1 MSYTNGNSSKAS
13 TKEVKTNENK
23 KISSNKEE
31 QNNYKNERNN
41 DLRLGFKVSGGY
53 CAIDKN
59 LNKINI
65 NPKETINKAIPMFEV
80 VERSFGEYR
89 KGTNS
94 KGETVIVTKSTKY
107 VKNKDGKYKATSR
120 TRKVEER

>member
-23 KISSNKEE
+23 KVSSNKEE
-31 QNNYKNERNN
+31 LNNYKNERNN

-53 CAIDKN
+53 CTIDKN

-65 NPKETINKAIPMFEV
+65 NPKETINKSIPMFEV
-80 VERSFGEYR
+80 VEKSFGEYK

-107 VKNKDGKYKATSR
+107 VKAENGKYKATPR